1 MSNSM
6 NYLLKN
12 IIRRLIKPIKY
23 ELFRKKLFNTKYI
36 KIEDN
41 VSINSSNIDN
51 LGMYTFIG
59 ANTVIGPGVV
69 KVGLFCSI
77 APEVILGPNN
87 HEITKISTSTFIQSY
102 NSHSDFKKL
111 KINKSYSKY
120 IKKHNAHST
129 IIGNDVW
136 IGYRAIIMSGVEI
149 GDGAIVG
156 SGSIVTKDVEPYSIV
171 AGNPA
176 KLIRYRFDNN
186 TIDKI
191 LEADIY
197 SFDSEKLFNIFA
209 NYKSRDLNNNMEDL
223 IEKIME
229 IK

>member
-1 MSNSM
+1 VNI
-6 NYLLKN
+6 LLKN

-23 ELFRKKLFNTKYI
+23 ELFRKRLFKKKYI

-51 LGMYTFIG
+51 IGRYTFIG

-69 KVGLFCSI
+69 KIGLFCSI
-77 APEVILGPNN
+77 APEVILGPNS
-87 HEITKISTSTFIQSY
+87 HEISRISTSTFIQSY
-102 NSHSDFKKL
+102 NSHLDFKKL
-111 KINKSYSKY
+111 IINKSYSKY
-120 IKKHNAHST
+120 KKKHNTHST

-186 TIDKI
+186 IINKL
-191 LEADIY
+191 LEANIY
-197 SFDSEKLFNIFA
+197 SFDSEKLFNIFVK
-209 NYKSRDLNNNMEDL
+209 YKNKDLNKCIDDFIDNIKKIN
-223 IEKIME
+223 IEY
-229 IK
+229 